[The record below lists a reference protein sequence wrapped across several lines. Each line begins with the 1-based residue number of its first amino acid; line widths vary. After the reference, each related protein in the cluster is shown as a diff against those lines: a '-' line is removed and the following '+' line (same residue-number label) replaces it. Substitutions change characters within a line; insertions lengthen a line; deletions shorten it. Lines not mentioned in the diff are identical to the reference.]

1 MSFRCGIL
9 GAYEAQSPHF
19 QDVCPNWPQE
29 EVESINCPHCLWEK
43 QQVRGTLRT
52 RTLGRGSQAEKLRG
66 ATPPS
71 LLLENKLA
79 GRRLSSSCVWTSSP
93 KRNSDFI
100 SFPQPTHLGKSL
112 PSEEGR
118 EEGENKRDSSLI
130 AIAGRGASDGI
141 KTLPSTRSRQNKY
154 YCMGDGRRSQEC

>member
-1 MSFRCGIL
+1 MCGHPVL
-9 GAYEAQSPHF
+9 KETQTLSVSP
-19 QDVCPNWPQE
+19 
-29 EVESINCPHCLWEK
+29 
-43 QQVRGTLRT
+43 
-52 RTLGRGSQAEKLRG
+52 
-66 ATPPS
+66 
-71 LLLENKLA
+71 
-79 GRRLSSSCVWTSSP
+79 SP
-93 KRNSDFI
+93 
-100 SFPQPTHLGKSL
+100 HLGKSL